1 MATIIDMALV
11 AMILNALLS
20 DHAKGLLGS
29 DKDGQKRLDLHRIA
43 LAPYA
48 ALPVVQHSHIV
59 RRYNLIKVEKT
70 FKGVGIG
77 HKGHV
82 HNREC
87 QSLYALRN
95 ICASGNDT
103 PRNRGRLAAA
113 QQFMVELGVIIP
125 DDVQKVIDAPFH
137 KHDITAKAMSL
148 MSVALTNPQMLDGET
163 KCYIQSPEAHDF
175 VVEKVQR

>member
-20 DHAKGLLGS
+20 DHKLGLLGS
-29 DKDGQKRLDLHRIA
+29 DKDGQKRLELHRIA
-43 LAPYA
+43 LAPFA
-48 ALPVVQHSHIV
+48 ELPVVQKSWVV
-59 RRYNLIKVEKT
+59 RKYNLIAVHKQ

-95 ICASGNDT
+95 IMESGIDNA
-103 PRNRGRLAAA
+103 RNRGRLAAA
-113 QQFMVELGVIIP
+113 QQFMVELGVAIP
-125 DDVQKVIDAPFH
+125 DDVVKVVNAPYH

-148 MSVALTNPQMLDGET
+148 LSVALTNPQMLDGET
-163 KCYIQSPEAHDF
+163 RCYVQSPEAHDM
-175 VVEKVQR
+175 VIEVRR